1 MIELKRRKTDNINSI
16 IVIDWFNI
24 EMLLIKFSE
33 TSISLSLYTIVFIEV
48 IVAITLIKNK
58 PNEKPNQ
65 VLDFLFNIIPLF

>member
-1 MIELKRRKTDNINSI
+1 
-16 IVIDWFNI
+16 
-24 EMLLIKFSE
+24 MLLIKFSE